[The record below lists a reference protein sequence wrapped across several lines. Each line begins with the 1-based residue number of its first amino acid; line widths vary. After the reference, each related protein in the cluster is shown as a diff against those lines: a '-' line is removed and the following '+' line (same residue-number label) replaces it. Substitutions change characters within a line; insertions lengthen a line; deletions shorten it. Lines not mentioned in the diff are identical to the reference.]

1 MVNVDS
7 SVPFYVQVKEDILN
21 KIHSGELL
29 PGSRLASEKELTQQY
44 GVSTITIRRAVSE
57 LVDENV
63 LERKQGKGTFVLQR
77 NFQRNFSQT
86 GMGFSEICEANGM
99 AVSTLVL
106 NAEVVNDP
114 PEEILEQLELPKG
127 FHVVYIRRLRYADQ
141 QPVVIETTY
150 FPMHYAYLLDID
162 LAHDSMYRTLRT
174 HEENF
179 CPYNQFGQRKIRLIS
194 ADKETA
200 SLLRIKLN
208 STILFSD
215 SVVYDE
221 GTGKPVHTSTHVGY
235 AQKYNFT
242 MQV

>member
-1 MVNVDS
+1 MVNTDS

-21 KIHSGELL
+21 KVRSGELQ
-29 PGSRLASEKELTQQY
+29 PGSRLSSESELTKQY

-57 LVDENV
+57 LVDERV
-63 LERKQGKGTFVLQR
+63 LERKQGKGTFVLR
-77 NFQRNFSQT
+77 RSFQRSFSQI
-86 GMGFSEICEANGM
+86 GRGFSEICEANGM
-99 AVSTLVL
+99 QVSTLVL
-106 NAEVVNDP
+106 QAEVLNDP
-114 PEEILEQLELPKG
+114 PEKILEQLELPKG

-141 QPVVIETTY
+141 QPVVIETTC
-150 FPMHYAYLLDID
+150 FPMYYAYLLDID
-162 LAHDSMYRTLRT
+162 LAHDSMYRALRT
-174 HEENF
+174 HEEDF
-179 CPYNQFGQRKIRLIS
+179 RPYNQFGQRKIRLIS

-200 SLLRIKLN
+200 ELLKIKPN

-221 GTGKPVHTSTHVGY
+221 GTGKPVHTSTHIGY

>member
-77 NFQRNFSQT
+77 NFQRNFCQT
-86 GMGFSEICEANGM
+86 GRGFSEICEANGM
-99 AVSTLVL
+99 EVSTLVL

-114 PEEILEQLELPKG
+114 PEEILEQPELPKLPS
-127 FHVVYIRRLRYADQ
+127 YQ
-141 QPVVIETTY
+141 
-150 FPMHYAYLLDID
+150 
-162 LAHDSMYRTLRT
+162 
-174 HEENF
+174 
-179 CPYNQFGQRKIRLIS
+179 
-194 ADKETA
+194 
-200 SLLRIKLN
+200 
-208 STILFSD
+208 
-215 SVVYDE
+215 
-221 GTGKPVHTSTHVGY
+221 
-235 AQKYNFT
+235 AQSRSFRP
-242 MQV
+242 

>member
-7 SVPFYVQVKEDILN
+7 SVPFYIQVKEDILN
-21 KIHSGELL
+21 KIHIGELL
-29 PGSRLASEKELTQQY
+29 PGGRLASEKELTQQY

-86 GMGFSEICEANGM
+86 GRGFSEICEANGM

-200 SLLRIKLN
+200 SEMN
-208 STILFSD
+208 SPD
-215 SVVYDE
+215 S
-221 GTGKPVHTSTHVGY
+221 K
-235 AQKYNFT
+235 NFINSPY
-242 MQV
+242 MFYI